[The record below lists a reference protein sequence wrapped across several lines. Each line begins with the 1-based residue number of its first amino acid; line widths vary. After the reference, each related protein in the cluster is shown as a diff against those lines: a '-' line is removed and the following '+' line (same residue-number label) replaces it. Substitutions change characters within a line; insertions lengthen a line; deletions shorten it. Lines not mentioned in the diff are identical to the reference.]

1 MITFE
6 KWLPYLTKEERAEYD
21 VLQTLS
27 LDAWA
32 PGYDDPPIP
41 VGGRLS
47 RLAKEAYDRL
57 ALHEK
62 PMNRAIFRAALGL
75 CKSAYWETPK
85 RGGK

>member
-32 PGYDDPPIP
+32 PGYTNPSIP

-57 ALHEK
+57 KADTGIVEDDYRT
-62 PMNRAIFRAALGL
+62 N
-75 CKSAYWETPK
+75 S
-85 RGGK
+85 

>member
-27 LDAWA
+27 LDAKA
-32 PGYDDPPIP
+32 PGYALP

-57 ALHEK
+57 KADTGIVEDDYR
-62 PMNRAIFRAALGL
+62 PNV
-75 CKSAYWETPK
+75 
-85 RGGK
+85 